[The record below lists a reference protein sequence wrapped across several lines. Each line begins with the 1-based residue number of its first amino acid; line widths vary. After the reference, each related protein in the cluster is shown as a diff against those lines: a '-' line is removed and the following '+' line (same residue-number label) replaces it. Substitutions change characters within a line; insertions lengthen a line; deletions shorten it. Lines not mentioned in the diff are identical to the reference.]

1 MLNETEKKIKRA
13 HKQKLLAMMALLLA
27 PVVIS
32 YALHYSGY
40 RPGTINY
47 GELIEMENFEGT
59 AVNQFDKTIFRPRD
73 VHGKWTMIT
82 VDSGDCDEYCNQK
95 LYKMRQVRLVQNKE
109 MHRVERLWL
118 IDDNAAIKPSMTET
132 YDGTLFVNAKDSDIL
147 QSLKPIESQRKHI
160 YLVDPIGNVMMRFPE
175 NADPSAMVEDLKRLL
190 HVSQLEH

>member
-1 MLNETEKKIKRA
+1 MLSESEQKAKRA
-13 HKQKLLAMMALLLA
+13 HKQKLLAMLALLLA

-32 YALHYSGY
+32 YALHYSDY

-47 GELIEMENFEGT
+47 GELIEMEDFAGN
-59 AVNQFDKTIFRPRD
+59 AVNQLDKTIFRARD
-73 VHGKWTMIT
+73 VHGKWTMLT
-82 VDSGDCDEYCNQK
+82 VDSGDCNEYCEQK

-118 IDDNAAIKPSMTET
+118 IDDNATVDSELLEKYA
-132 YDGTLFVNAKDSDIL
+132 GTLFVNAKDSDL
-147 QSLKPIESQRKHI
+147 LVSLKPMETQRLYM

-175 NADPSAMVEDLKRLL
+175 NADPSEMVEDLKRLL

>member
-1 MLNETEKKIKRA
+1 MLSETEQKLKQA
-13 HKQKLLAMMALLLA
+13 HKRKLLAMLALLLA

-32 YALHYSGY
+32 YALHYSDY

-47 GELIEMENFEGT
+47 GELIDMEDFEGNGL
-59 AVNQFDKTIFRPRD
+59 NQVDNTIFRASD
-73 VHGKWTMIT
+73 IHGKWTMLTI
-82 VDSGDCDEYCNQK
+82 DSGDCNDYCEQK

-118 IDDNAAIKPSMTET
+118 IDDNARFDATFLEKYE
-132 YDGTLFVNAKDSDIL
+132 GTLFVNAKGSEL
-147 QSLKPIESQRKHI
+147 LESLKPVESQRLYM

-175 NADPSAMVEDLKRLL
+175 NADPSEMVEDLKRLL

>member
-32 YALHYSGY
+32 YALHYSDY
-40 RPGTINY
+40 RPSTINY
-47 GELIEMENFEGT
+47 GELIDMENFEGT
-59 AVNQFDKTIFRPRD
+59 AVNQIDNTIFRSKD
-73 VHGKWTMIT
+73 IHGKWTMLT

-118 IDDNAAIKPSMTET
+118 IDDNATIEPSLTET
-132 YDGTLFVNAKDSDIL
+132 YDGTLFVNTKDSDIL

>member
-1 MLNETEKKIKRA
+1 MLSESEQKIKRA

-32 YALHYSGY
+32 FALHYSDY

-47 GELIEMENFEGT
+47 GELIDMEEFEGS
-59 AVNQFDKTIFRPRD
+59 AVNQEDDAIFRAGD
-73 VHGKWTMIT
+73 IHGKWTMVT
-82 VDSGDCDEYCNQK
+82 VDSGDCNEYCEQK
-95 LYKMRQVRLVQNKE
+95 LYKIRQVRTVQNKE

-118 IDDNAAIKPSMTET
+118 IDDNVTIDSRFLEE
-132 YDGTLFVNAKDSDIL
+132 YERTLFVNAKDSDL
-147 QSLKPIESQRKHI
+147 LEFLKPVESQRLYM

-175 NADPSAMVEDLKRLL
+175 NADPSEMVEDLKRLL